1 MTVFIKAAID
11 DLVGID
17 LPKLKQD
24 ILAAVDHD
32 NRGLQD
38 SYINGKTMQAEI
50 GPNGFYMEVYL

>member
-11 DLVGID
+11 DLVGLD

-24 ILAAVDHD
+24 IIAAVDYD

-38 SYINGKTMQAEI
+38 ICINGKTMQVEI
-50 GPNGFYMEVYL
+50 DPDGFYMEVYF